1 MRNNYSNTESYV
13 EEFSQ
18 IINFNFASDSSLLET
33 SALLHIKASNLSRR
47 SRIRPGRVS
56 SFNSTTLLMKSF
68 KLAGMNSS
76 MLRSRG
82 SSSSPAFNDS
92 KVTFYVE
99 NKFSINITNLLP
111 IKDLGGEGVSNC
123 QAKVGKDQSRSL
135 NSKVDRGSNQE
146 NKSAK
151 GEVFSAAVLGFQE
164 SSNQHPKT
172 EEISQTTVNSRALG
186 TKDDRIS
193 ADVNQIAE
201 WRVSHE

>member
-47 SRIRPGRVS
+47 SRIRSRRVS

-76 MLRSRG
+76 VLRSRG

-99 NKFSINITNLLP
+99 NKFSINITNLYP

-146 NKSAK
+146 NKSTE

-193 ADVNQIAE
+193 TDVNQIAE

>member
-56 SFNSTTLLMKSF
+56 SFNSTTLLMESF

>member
-1 MRNNYSNTESYV
+1 MRDNYSNKESYV

-18 IINFNFASDSSLLET
+18 IINFNFTSDSSLLET
-33 SALLHIKASNLSRR
+33 SALLDVEARNLSRR

-76 MLRSRG
+76 VLRSRG

-123 QAKVGKDQSRSL
+123 QAKVGKGQSWSL

-146 NKSAK
+146 NKSTE

-164 SSNQHPKT
+164 SCNQHPKT

-186 TKDDRIS
+186 AKNDRIS

>member
-76 MLRSRG
+76 VLRSRG

-99 NKFSINITNLLP
+99 NKFSINITNLYP

-146 NKSAK
+146 NKSTE
-151 GEVFSAAVLGFQE
+151 GEVFSSAVLGFQE
-164 SSNQHPKT
+164 SCNQHPKT
-172 EEISQTTVNSRALG
+172 EEISQTAVNSRALG

-193 ADVNQIAE
+193 TDVNQIAE

>member
-76 MLRSRG
+76 VLRSRG

-99 NKFSINITNLLP
+99 NKFSINITNLYP

-135 NSKVDRGSNQE
+135 NSKVYRGSNQE
-146 NKSAK
+146 NKSTE

-193 ADVNQIAE
+193 TDVNQIAE

>member
-18 IINFNFASDSSLLET
+18 IINFNFTSDSSLLET

-76 MLRSRG
+76 VLRSRG

-146 NKSAK
+146 NKSTE

-193 ADVNQIAE
+193 TDVNQIAE

>member
-18 IINFNFASDSSLLET
+18 IINFNFTSDSSLLET

-76 MLRSRG
+76 VLRSRG

-99 NKFSINITNLLP
+99 NKFSINITNLYP

-172 EEISQTTVNSRALG
+172 EEISQATVNSRALG

-193 ADVNQIAE
+193 TDVNQIAE

>member
-18 IINFNFASDSSLLET
+18 IVNFNFASDSSLLET

-76 MLRSRG
+76 VLRSRG

-99 NKFSINITNLLP
+99 NKFSINITNLYP

-172 EEISQTTVNSRALG
+172 EEISQATVNSRALG

-193 ADVNQIAE
+193 TDVNQIAE

>member
-99 NKFSINITNLLP
+99 NKFSINITNLYP

-193 ADVNQIAE
+193 TDVNQIAE

>member
-18 IINFNFASDSSLLET
+18 IINFNFASDSSPLET

-47 SRIRPGRVS
+47 SRIRSRRVS

-76 MLRSRG
+76 VLRSRG

-99 NKFSINITNLLP
+99 NKFSINITNLYP

-146 NKSAK
+146 NKSTE

-164 SSNQHPKT
+164 SCNQHPKT

-186 TKDDRIS
+186 AKNDRIS

>member
-47 SRIRPGRVS
+47 SRIRSRRVS

-76 MLRSRG
+76 VLRSRG

-99 NKFSINITNLLP
+99 NKFSINITNLYP

-135 NSKVDRGSNQE
+135 NSKVYRGSNQE
-146 NKSAK
+146 NKSTE

-193 ADVNQIAE
+193 TDVNQIAE

>member
-76 MLRSRG
+76 VLRSRG

-99 NKFSINITNLLP
+99 NKFSINITNLYP

-146 NKSAK
+146 NKSTE

-172 EEISQTTVNSRALG
+172 EEISQATVNSRALG

-193 ADVNQIAE
+193 TDVNQIAE

>member
-76 MLRSRG
+76 VLRSRG

>member
-76 MLRSRG
+76 VLRSRG

-146 NKSAK
+146 NKSTE

-164 SSNQHPKT
+164 RSNQHPKT

-186 TKDDRIS
+186 TANNQIS
-193 ADVNQIAE
+193 TVVNQSAE

>member
-1 MRNNYSNTESYV
+1 MRNNYSNKESYV

-76 MLRSRG
+76 VLRSRG

-164 SSNQHPKT
+164 SCNQHPKT
-172 EEISQTTVNSRALG
+172 EEISQTAVNSRALG
-186 TKDDRIS
+186 AKNNRIS
-193 ADVNQIAE
+193 TDVNQIAE

>member
-68 KLAGMNSS
+68 ELAGMNSS
-76 MLRSRG
+76 VLRSRG

-99 NKFSINITNLLP
+99 NKFSINITNLYP

-146 NKSAK
+146 NKSTE

-164 SSNQHPKT
+164 SCNQHPKT
-172 EEISQTTVNSRALG
+172 EEISQTAVNSRALG
-186 TKDDRIS
+186 AKNNRIS
-193 ADVNQIAE
+193 TDVNQIAE

>member
-47 SRIRPGRVS
+47 SRIRSRRVS

-76 MLRSRG
+76 VLRSRG

-146 NKSAK
+146 NKSTE

-186 TKDDRIS
+186 TKNDRIS

>member
-1 MRNNYSNTESYV
+1 MRDNYSNSKSYI

-18 IINFNFASDSSLLET
+18 IINFNFTSDT
-33 SALLHIKASNLSRR
+33 SFKTFALLDIEARNLSRR

-76 MLRSRG
+76 VLRSRG

-146 NKSAK
+146 NKSTE

-193 ADVNQIAE
+193 TDVNQIAE

>member
-18 IINFNFASDSSLLET
+18 IVNFNFASDSSLLET

-76 MLRSRG
+76 VLRSRG

-151 GEVFSAAVLGFQE
+151 GEVFSSTVLGFQE

-172 EEISQTTVNSRALG
+172 EEISQATVNSRALG

-193 ADVNQIAE
+193 TDVNQIAE

>member
-76 MLRSRG
+76 VLRSRG
-82 SSSSPAFNDS
+82 ASSSPAFNDS
-92 KVTFYVE
+92 EITFYVE
-99 NKFSINITNLLP
+99 NKFSIKITNLPP
-111 IKDLGGEGVSNC
+111 IKDCGGEGVSNC
-123 QAKVGKDQSRSL
+123 QSKVGEDQSRSL

-146 NKSAK
+146 NKSAE
-151 GEVFSAAVLGFQE
+151 GEVFSAAVLGFQK
-164 SSNQHPKT
+164 SCNQHPKT
-172 EEISQTTVNSRALG
+172 EDISQTAVNSRALG

-193 ADVNQIAE
+193 ANVNQSAE

>member
-18 IINFNFASDSSLLET
+18 IINFNFTSDSSLLET
-33 SALLHIKASNLSRR
+33 SALLDVEARNLSRR

-76 MLRSRG
+76 VLRSRG

-99 NKFSINITNLLP
+99 NKFSINITNLYP

-135 NSKVDRGSNQE
+135 NSKVYRGSNQE
-146 NKSAK
+146 NKSTE

-172 EEISQTTVNSRALG
+172 EEISQTAVNSRALG
-186 TKDDRIS
+186 AKNNRIS
-193 ADVNQIAE
+193 TDVNQIAE

>member
-47 SRIRPGRVS
+47 SRIRSRRVS

-76 MLRSRG
+76 VLRSRG

-99 NKFSINITNLLP
+99 NKFSINITNLYP

-186 TKDDRIS
+186 AKDDRIS

>member
-1 MRNNYSNTESYV
+1 MRNHYSNSKSYV

-18 IINFNFASDSSLLET
+18 IINFNFTSDSSLLET
-33 SALLHIKASNLSRR
+33 SALLDVEARNLSRR

-146 NKSAK
+146 NKSTE

-172 EEISQTTVNSRALG
+172 EEISQTAVNSRALG
-186 TKDDRIS
+186 AKDDRIS
-193 ADVNQIAE
+193 TDVNQIAE

>member
-18 IINFNFASDSSLLET
+18 IINFNFTSDSSLLET
-33 SALLHIKASNLSRR
+33 SALLDVEARNLSRR

-76 MLRSRG
+76 VLRSRG

-99 NKFSINITNLLP
+99 NKFSINITNLYP

-172 EEISQTTVNSRALG
+172 EEISQATVNSRALG

-193 ADVNQIAE
+193 TDVNQIAE

>member
-76 MLRSRG
+76 VLRSRG

-146 NKSAK
+146 NKSTE

>member
-76 MLRSRG
+76 VLRSRG

-99 NKFSINITNLLP
+99 NKFSINITNLYP

-135 NSKVDRGSNQE
+135 NSKVYRGSNQE
-146 NKSAK
+146 NKSTE

-172 EEISQTTVNSRALG
+172 EEISQTAVNSRALG

>member
-76 MLRSRG
+76 VLRSRG

-99 NKFSINITNLLP
+99 NKFSINITNLYP
-111 IKDLGGEGVSNC
+111 IKDRGGEGVSNC
-123 QAKVGKDQSRSL
+123 QAKVGEGQSRSL

-146 NKSAK
+146 NKSAE

-164 SSNQHPKT
+164 SCNQHPKT
-172 EEISQTTVNSRALG
+172 EDISQTAVNSRALG

-193 ADVNQIAE
+193 TDVNQIAE

>member
-1 MRNNYSNTESYV
+1 MRNNYSNTESYI

-33 SALLHIKASNLSRR
+33 SALFHIKASNLSRR

-76 MLRSRG
+76 VLRSRG

-146 NKSAK
+146 NKSTE

-193 ADVNQIAE
+193 TDVNQIAE

>member
-76 MLRSRG
+76 VLRSRG

-146 NKSAK
+146 NKSTE

-186 TKDDRIS
+186 TKNDRIS

>member
-18 IINFNFASDSSLLET
+18 IVNFNFASDSSLLET

-76 MLRSRG
+76 VLRSRG

-135 NSKVDRGSNQE
+135 NSKVYRGSNQE
-146 NKSAK
+146 NKSTE
-151 GEVFSAAVLGFQE
+151 GEVFSVAVLGFQE

>member
-18 IINFNFASDSSLLET
+18 IINFNFTSDSSLLET
-33 SALLHIKASNLSRR
+33 SALLDVAARNLSRR
-47 SRIRPGRVS
+47 SRIRSRRVS

-76 MLRSRG
+76 VLRSRG

-172 EEISQTTVNSRALG
+172 EEISQATVNSRALG

-193 ADVNQIAE
+193 TDVNQIAE

>member
-1 MRNNYSNTESYV
+1 MRDNYSNTESYV

-18 IINFNFASDSSLLET
+18 IINFNFTSDSSLLET
-33 SALLHIKASNLSRR
+33 SALLDVAARNLSRR
-47 SRIRPGRVS
+47 SRIRSRRVS

-76 MLRSRG
+76 VLRSRG

-172 EEISQTTVNSRALG
+172 EEISQATVNSRALG

-193 ADVNQIAE
+193 TDVNQIAE

>member
-76 MLRSRG
+76 VLRSRG

-99 NKFSINITNLLP
+99 NKFSINITNLYP

-186 TKDDRIS
+186 TKDNRIS
-193 ADVNQIAE
+193 TDVNQIAE

>member
-47 SRIRPGRVS
+47 SRIRSRRVS

-76 MLRSRG
+76 VLRSRG

-146 NKSAK
+146 NKSTE

>member
-47 SRIRPGRVS
+47 SRIRSRRVS

-76 MLRSRG
+76 VLRSRG

-99 NKFSINITNLLP
+99 NKFSINITNLYP

-193 ADVNQIAE
+193 TDVNQIAE